1 MTNVYKLYMLCIICA
16 VIIFFFAAFIR
27 FMLNSASKITGQN
40 KISRSLKGSGLSK
53 DKHGNGFIF
62 GKKGRKEVYLPDS
75 AEGHISVFGG
85 SGKGKTS
92 ALLIP
97 SLRAWIGS
105 FFAIDISGDISKNV
119 DCDNKVILS
128 PDDPNESGIYNIFH
142 SIDRIADINEQREK
156 IEELVNIIIDKK
168 PNAADATAYFTDTAR
183 KMLRAAMIAFYSIG
197 MDFIQICKQVYFTG
211 YKELWDQIELT
222 EHERA
227 VGYIESLRGENEK
240 NLAGA
245 KSLLDEKIRLFADN
259 PKMEK
264 ILRRPLDEREE
275 SIYPARL
282 EDIHLFL
289 KIPDKKQEYYSTF
302 MRVVSGQVMEYI
314 SGRIYDKEKDKR
326 ILVALDEFASIG
338 HFEVLSPFRKFRKN
352 GANICILTQSLADID
367 LVYSEKERRV
377 ILDNSAYI
385 VVLSANDSSTRQYFS
400 ELVGREQGLD
410 KRGNE
415 KREFAVQP
423 EEWKEFTNHLVVI
436 HAGGYV
442 KLKKNFYF
450 K

>member
-16 VIIFFFAAFIR
+16 VLIFFFAAFIR

-227 VGYIESLRGENEK
+227 IGYIESLRGENEK

-264 ILRRPLDEREE
+264 ILRRPLYEREE

-302 MRVVSGQVMEYI
+302 MRVISGQVMEYI
-314 SGRIYDKEKDKR
+314 SGRIYKATASSGD
-326 ILVALDEFASIG
+326 IL
-338 HFEVLSPFRKFRKN
+338 RK
-352 GANICILTQSLADID
+352 
-367 LVYSEKERRV
+367 
-377 ILDNSAYI
+377 
-385 VVLSANDSSTRQYFS
+385 
-400 ELVGREQGLD
+400 
-410 KRGNE
+410 
-415 KREFAVQP
+415 
-423 EEWKEFTNHLVVI
+423 
-436 HAGGYV
+436 GGTG
-442 KLKKNFYF
+442 
-450 K
+450 

>member
-1 MTNVYKLYMLCIICA
+1 M
-16 VIIFFFAAFIR
+16 
-27 FMLNSASKITGQN
+27 
-40 KISRSLKGSGLSK
+40 
-53 DKHGNGFIF
+53 
-62 GKKGRKEVYLPDS
+62 
-75 AEGHISVFGG
+75 
-85 SGKGKTS
+85 
-92 ALLIP
+92 
-97 SLRAWIGS
+97 
-105 FFAIDISGDISKNV
+105 
-119 DCDNKVILS
+119 
-128 PDDPNESGIYNIFH
+128 
-142 SIDRIADINEQREK
+142 QRM
-156 IEELVNIIIDKK
+156 
-168 PNAADATAYFTDTAR
+168 DTAR

-227 VGYIESLRGENEK
+227 IGYIESLRGENEK

-264 ILRRPLDEREE
+264 ILRRPLYEREE

-302 MRVVSGQVMEYI
+302 MRVISGQVMEYI
-314 SGRIYDKEKDKR
+314 SGRIYDKRKDKR

-400 ELVGREQGLD
+400 ELVGREQGHD

-436 HAGGYV
+436 LAGGYV

>member
-16 VIIFFFAAFIR
+16 VLIFFFAAFIR

-264 ILRRPLDEREE
+264 ILRRPLYEREE

-302 MRVVSGQVMEYI
+302 MRVISVQVMEYI
-314 SGRIYDKEKDKR
+314 SGRIYDKRKDKR
-326 ILVALDEFASIG
+326 ILVALDEFVSIG

-400 ELVGREQGLD
+400 ELVGREQGHD

>member
-1 MTNVYKLYMLCIICA
+1 M
-16 VIIFFFAAFIR
+16 
-27 FMLNSASKITGQN
+27 
-40 KISRSLKGSGLSK
+40 
-53 DKHGNGFIF
+53 
-62 GKKGRKEVYLPDS
+62 
-75 AEGHISVFGG
+75 
-85 SGKGKTS
+85 
-92 ALLIP
+92 
-97 SLRAWIGS
+97 
-105 FFAIDISGDISKNV
+105 
-119 DCDNKVILS
+119 
-128 PDDPNESGIYNIFH
+128 
-142 SIDRIADINEQREK
+142 
-156 IEELVNIIIDKK
+156 
-168 PNAADATAYFTDTAR
+168 
-183 KMLRAAMIAFYSIG
+183 
-197 MDFIQICKQVYFTG
+197 YFTG

-264 ILRRPLDEREE
+264 ILRRPLYEREE

-302 MRVVSGQVMEYI
+302 MRVISGQVMEYI

-400 ELVGREQGLD
+400 ELVGREQGHD